1 MTPLTEDL
9 NPPHAR
15 SLSAFLNR
23 TPPST
28 ARHAPIR
35 WYWLVLIWIVAAL
48 VMASHR
54 PSSLL
59 HPQFWAEDGE
69 IWYQQAYQNGP
80 LLPLV
85 QTQAGYFQTFPR
97 LAADAALHVPFHLA
111 PLIMNLFAL
120 VVEGL
125 PVAFLLSSRAAEW
138 GPFRV
143 RAAMALVYLCLPNSA
158 EWHATVTNSQW
169 VFSLLAIMVLLA
181 ALPRN
186 WMARAFDLAV
196 LTFCGLTG
204 PFCIL
209 LLPIAW
215 IMAWQRSNCWRIV
228 CASLVTALAA
238 VQAWAVVANR
248 HASVDLGASIPML
261 FRILGLRLFFGALGG
276 TFGRLV
282 FPTVP
287 LILLAAFAI
296 VGFLFMGIALRKS
309 SLELKL
315 FTLYGFAV
323 LAAALRSPSAPTSA
337 MPQWMGLLYGAGSRY
352 FLISMIAFLLCVGR
366 VALHAHPRWLR
377 AAAIATLCIFPFG
390 AVHNWVDRAHG
401 SQMRSYAGFHGG
413 TPLRGGVTG
422 NYHDLTH

>member
-1 MTPLTEDL
+1 M
-9 NPPHAR
+9 
-15 SLSAFLNR
+15 
-23 TPPST
+23 
-28 ARHAPIR
+28 R
-35 WYWLVLIWIVAAL
+35 WYWLVLLWAVAAL

-97 LAADAALHVPFHLA
+97 LAADTALHVPFHLA

-125 PVAFLLSSRAAEW
+125 PVAFLLSSRAASW
-138 GPFRV
+138 GSFRV

-169 VFSLLAIMVLLA
+169 VLSLLAIMVLLA
-181 ALPRN
+181 ALPRD
-186 WMARAFDLAV
+186 WMGRAFDLAV
-196 LTFCGLTG
+196 LTLCGLTG

-209 LLPIAW
+209 LLPMAW
-215 IMAWQRSNCWRIV
+215 IMAWRRPSRWRTV
-228 CASLVTALAA
+228 CAALVTALAL

-248 HASVDLGASIPML
+248 HAAPDLGASIPL
-261 FRILGLRLFFGALGG
+261 LLRILGIRLFLGSLAG
-276 TFGRLV
+276 TLGPLAS
-282 FPTVP
+282 PAVP
-287 LILLAAFAI
+287 LILPAAVTVI
-296 VGFLFMGIALRKS
+296 GFLLMALALRKS

-323 LAAALRSPSAPTSA
+323 LAAALRSPLATTSSL
-337 MPQWMGLLYGAGSRY
+337 PQWTGLLYGAGSRY
-352 FLISMIAFLLCVGR
+352 FLISMIAFLLCVGSLALRAQTRWVR
-366 VALHAHPRWLR
+366 VA
-377 AAAIATLCIFPFG
+377 AIVALCIFPFG
-390 AVHNWVDRAHG
+390 VVHNWVDRAHG
-401 SQMRSYAGFHGG
+401 AQMRSYDGFHAKA
-413 TPLRGGVTG
+413 LRFEAASPETTMTLPIEPQGWSVT
-422 NYHDLTH
+422 LTKH